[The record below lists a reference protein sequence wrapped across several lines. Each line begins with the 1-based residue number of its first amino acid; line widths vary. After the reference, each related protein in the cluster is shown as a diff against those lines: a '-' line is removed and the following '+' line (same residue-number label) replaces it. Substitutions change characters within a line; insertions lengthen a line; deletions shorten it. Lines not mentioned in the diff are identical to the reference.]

1 MRSRWMNAVQGLN
14 VWLLVGAL
22 PMGLGWFLTNTYPPW
37 LSAWLETSAL
47 ASVVLLY
54 LAAWQWVRSGAAA
67 LAPAFHPALAALA
80 LLVVVSLVLQLAT
93 GVIFF
98 SGDAV
103 MVLTYLLAWLLAVY
117 VGRVAAQT
125 AAPENLDA
133 FWLAVL
139 ISAVLSV
146 GLALVQWLDVRG
158 LNIFV
163 LDMPAGGRPFANLGQ
178 PNNFCTLC
186 FLGCASLLYLHERGV
201 VRGGSL
207 WLAWCWLSFGM
218 ALSQSRTGWLQMACL
233 VLVLCW
239 LGPRTALRVLPR
251 QSVAMG
257 AVFAAWV
264 ITLPWLADSL
274 LITAGRTLGDQM
286 QGGVRFPYWLSMLE
300 AALQRPWLG
309 YGWLQTGL
317 AQQLDPVS
325 AFQIGIFDFAHNIA
339 LDVVVWTGFPLGMG
353 IVFCFLLWAFQQF
366 RHLNNPCSVITALAL
381 LGVLVH
387 ALLEYPLAYAYFL
400 VPFGFLM
407 GTLHGVNPKAASA
420 TAAIR
425 RLGHRCMAG
434 LAISFSVLISLIA
447 YDYFR
452 AENAIRN
459 LRFESARIG
468 PQVDSVFIPEMYLL
482 NHLEGLMRYGYRDPE
497 ENISKAEW
505 QKTGLVSERFGL
517 SFVMFRYALASGFY
531 GDALVAQNTL
541 AKICRVHATS
551 KCKHAKFM
559 WSQWQGRYP
568 SSIGV
573 IAFPD
578 AYR

>member
-1 MRSRWMNAVQGLN
+1 MKTVQGVN
-14 VWLLVGAL
+14 VWLLVGTL
-22 PMGLGWFLTNTYPPW
+22 PLALGWFLANTYPPW

-47 ASVVLLY
+47 ASVVPLC
-54 LAAWQWVRSGAAA
+54 LAARQWVRSGTAV
-67 LAPAFHPALAALA
+67 LAPVLHPALVALS
-80 LLVVVSLVLQLAT
+80 LLVVVSLGLQLTT
-93 GVIFF
+93 GVVFF
-98 SGDAV
+98 SGDAA
-103 MVLTYLLAWLLAVY
+103 MVLAYLLAWLLAVY
-117 VGRVAAQT
+117 VGQVAAQA
-125 AAPENLDA
+125 AAPENLDV

-139 ISAVLSV
+139 VSALLSV

-517 SFVMFRYALASGFY
+517 SFVMFRYALASGLY
-531 GDALVAQNTL
+531 GDAVVATSTL
-541 AKICRVHATS
+541 AKICRIHSAS
-551 KCKHAKFM
+551 KCHHAKIM
-559 WSQWQGRYP
+559 WEQWSVKYP
-568 SSIGV
+568 SSIGAIQFPKV
-573 IAFPD
+573 IN
-578 AYR
+578 